1 MITRLVIIG
10 IVAAYAYKAIFLSTR
25 SWSGI
30 AKAALGMGYWGFTL
44 AVLGLT
50 LYLFFNWVEV
60 HENRPVLAD
69 FVMGATLTFFFT
81 TLIVSIFHLMDDAV
95 WLVNWIRSLASK
107 KDALP
112 GETITRASFLS
123 KTGLAIGAVV
133 FGSFMWGLTKG
144 KFSFRVID
152 QKLNFANLPKAFD
165 GLKIVQISD
174 AHLGS
179 FNNNFEPVKH
189 IVQMINDLDA
199 DYIFFTGD
207 LVNSHHSEAEPWIDI
222 FAQLK
227 AKEGKFSILGNHD
240 YGYYGDFSEEEQV
253 AIRQGVIDIEK
264 KMGFQPLLNENVHL
278 TKGDDKIALL
288 GVENW
293 GKSHWFPKVGDIDKA
308 MQGVEKDTFKI
319 LLSHD
324 PTHWDEHVMGLTN
337 VDLTMSGHTHGAQ
350 MGISIPGVLEI
361 SPSQLLFK
369 RSKGIYAEGKQQLYV
384 NRGLGYLIF
393 PGRVGMAPE
402 ITCFELTRS

>member
-1 MITRLVIIG
+1 MISRLVIIG
-10 IVAAYAYKAIFLSTR
+10 LVAAYAYKAIFLSTR
-25 SWSGI
+25 SWSAI
-30 AKAALGMGYWGFTL
+30 AKATLGIGYWGFTL
-44 AVLGLT
+44 GIMGLM
-50 LYLFFNWVEV
+50 LYCWLNWVEV
-60 HENRPVLAD
+60 HENRPELMD
-69 FVMGATLTFFFT
+69 FAIGATLTFFFT
-81 TLIVSIFHLMDDAV
+81 TLIISIFHLMDDFV
-95 WLVNWIRSLASK
+95 WLINWIRSLASSK
-107 KDALP
+107 ESLP
-112 GETITRASFLS
+112 GQAISRASFLS
-123 KTGLAIGAVV
+123 KTGMGIGAVV

-165 GLKIVQISD
+165 GMKIVQISD

-189 IVQMINDLDA
+189 IVKMINDLNA

-240 YGYYGDFSEEEQV
+240 YGYYGDNSEEEQI

-278 TKGDDKIALL
+278 TKGEDKIALL

-308 MQGVEKDTFKI
+308 MQGVEKETFKI

-324 PTHWDEHVMGLTN
+324 PTHWDEHIMGQTD

-369 RSKGIYAEGKQQLYV
+369 RSKGIYTEGKQQLYV
-384 NRGLGYLIF
+384 NRGLGYLMF

-402 ITCFELTRS
+402 ITCFELSRS